1 MHTINDLK
9 IDKLVNRNIFT
20 MSGGEK
26 QALAFASIYTVNP
39 EIYVLDEPTANLD
52 QKSIQILKKTTR
64 KNQKSWQNNRH
75 CRSSSLLSC
84 RYN

>member
-64 KNQKSWQNNRH
+64 KKSKVLAKQ
-75 CRSSSLLSC
+75 SSLQIIVFIILQI
-84 RYN
+84 